1 MKTDCE
7 VISWLFFPPKSL
19 RIILFSDSVI
29 SDQGFLVSN
38 TKKSFISLRDN
49 FLSFK
54 KLAILKRNYSD
65 GKIIAVTGSSG
76 KTTVKDLIGNLLDNG

>member
-38 TKKSFISLRDN
+38 MKKSLISLRN
-49 FLSFK
+49 KFLSFN
-54 KLAILKRNYSD
+54 KLAILKVLKLEKDKSP
-65 GKIIAVTGSSG
+65 KMP
-76 KTTVKDLIGNLLDNG
+76 TVFGENS